1 MVPET
6 VDDANQVVVLVT
18 STLSSL
24 LKSLTHL
31 CNNCKMYQ
39 VKNASEQDR
48 LIQLLPAYY
57 DQWRKRSVRLCNALV
72 RVTSILLPFM
82 DCQLQVEALEPLL
95 SFVKNFYRL
104 VEQAVKQQA
113 LTGPSCPLQSLSQL
127 VDRVSSNLTPSVYI
141 QIHGIQKEGK
151 KGSHARKQAKL
162 IPELIFSIEQY
173 ETSLIQINKKTKGNV
188 NLTMYIRRSTAR
200 DFRIDTTVLSK
211 KMEVAEDDPDL
222 GSQPKRRKKKQGS
235 EWSVCS

>member
-1 MVPET
+1 M
-6 VDDANQVVVLVT
+6 
-18 STLSSL
+18 
-24 LKSLTHL
+24 KSLTHL

-39 VKNASEQDR
+39 VKNTSEQDR
-48 LIQLLPAYY
+48 LVQLLPSYY
-57 DQWRKRSVRLCNALV
+57 EQWRKRSVRLCSALV

-82 DCQLQVEALEPLL
+82 DCQLQVEALESLL
-95 SFVKNFYRL
+95 SFVRSFYRL
-104 VEQAVKQQA
+104 VDQVVKQLA
-113 LTGPSCPLQSLSQL
+113 LTGSSCPLQSISQL
-127 VDRVSSNLTPSVYI
+127 VDRVSSNLTPSVYV

-162 IPELIFSIEQY
+162 VPELIYSIEQY

-211 KMEVAEDDPDL
+211 KMEVAEDDNVL
-222 GSQPKRRKKKQGS
+222 GSEPKRRKKRQSS
-235 EWSVCS
+235 ESCVCS

>member
-104 VEQAVKQQA
+104 VEQAVKQLA

-141 QIHGIQKEGK
+141 QIHGIQ
-151 KGSHARKQAKL
+151 
-162 IPELIFSIEQY
+162 
-173 ETSLIQINKKTKGNV
+173 
-188 NLTMYIRRSTAR
+188 
-200 DFRIDTTVLSK
+200 
-211 KMEVAEDDPDL
+211 
-222 GSQPKRRKKKQGS
+222 
-235 EWSVCS
+235 